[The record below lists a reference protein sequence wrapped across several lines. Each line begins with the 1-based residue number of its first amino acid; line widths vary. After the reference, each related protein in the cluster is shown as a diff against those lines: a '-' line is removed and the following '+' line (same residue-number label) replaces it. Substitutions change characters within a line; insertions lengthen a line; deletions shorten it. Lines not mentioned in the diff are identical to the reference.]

1 MKDTKQL
8 TQKLIAAWDDFN
20 KSNDAI
26 IAIFIFDDE
35 LKTLKVR
42 DKKGQKE
49 LDKMLKDFYENA
61 VGVYNKNAKFFDI
74 LNDLKYTNC
83 EMI

>member
-1 MKDTKQL
+1 MKDTNKL
-8 TQKLIAAWDDFN
+8 TQKLIAAWDEFN
-20 KSNDAI
+20 KSKDAI

-74 LNDLKYTNC
+74 HNDLKYTNC

>member
-1 MKDTKQL
+1 MKDTKKL
-8 TQKLIAAWDDFN
+8 TQKLIAAWDEFN
-20 KSNDAI
+20 KSKDAI
-26 IAIFIFDDE
+26 IAIFVFDDE

-74 LNDLKYTNC
+74 LNDLKFTLS
-83 EMI
+83 EFV